1 MHNAQYCA
9 FLDQEGMGSIH
20 KIMFEHCKIVV
31 SIDGPWMDARMNRR
45 REGRRE
51 GGRVNIAYSHI

>member
-9 FLDQEGMGSIH
+9 FLDQEGMESIH
-20 KIMFEHCKIVV
+20 KNMIEHCEIFV
-31 SIDGPWMDARMNRR
+31 SIDGPWMDAKMNRP

-51 GGRVNIAYSHI
+51 RE